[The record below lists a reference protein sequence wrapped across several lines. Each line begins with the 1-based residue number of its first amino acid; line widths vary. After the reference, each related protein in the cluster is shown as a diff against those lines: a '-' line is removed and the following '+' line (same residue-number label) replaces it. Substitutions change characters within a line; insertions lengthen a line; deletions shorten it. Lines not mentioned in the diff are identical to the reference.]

1 MKKEKQLSFPELA
14 ERVLD
19 YTLKAG
25 ATDWRVSLSKRR
37 FIEINYRDR
46 KPDTLKEALTRN
58 LNLGVY
64 LNNKYA
70 NQATPDFRQASLET
84 FITELIESARI
95 MEEDPFR
102 SLPNQE
108 LYSGR
113 SEADIQITD
122 PGYEQLSPEER
133 HSIVQKAENA
143 CLEKGGEKVISVE
156 AGEYDEKYEE
166 YVKTSNGFEGSSQ
179 GTVFQLGVS
188 MYGQDEGDRRPNGY
202 QYAIATHK
210 NDLPSPEQV
219 GKEAATR
226 TFELFGAKK
235 IPTGRLPVII
245 ENRVV
250 EWILGFLLN
259 PLSGRSI
266 QQKRSCFADK
276 KGEQVGSKL
285 FTVIDD
291 PFVPRGLGSRL
302 YDNDGLPAK
311 KRNLF
316 TEGVLNDYLIDWYY
330 SRKLECEPTSGSVTN
345 IIIPPGERDIETI
358 IKDLPKCLLIT
369 GFIGGNSNS
378 TTGDFSI
385 GIFGKFYEKGLFKQ
399 NVAEMNM
406 ADNHLSFW
414 NKLIEV
420 ANDPW
425 IYSNVRVPGLVFKD
439 VVVSGI

>member
-1 MKKEKQLSFPELA
+1 MKKEKQMSFPELA
-14 ERVLD
+14 EWVLD

-25 ATDWRVSLSKRR
+25 ATDCRVSLSKRR

-166 YVKTSNGFEGSSQ
+166 YVKTSNGFEASSQ

-219 GKEAATR
+219 GKEAAMR

-235 IPTGRLPVII
+235 IPTERLPVII

-316 TEGVLNDYLIDWYY
+316 TEGVLNDYMIDWYY

-406 ADNHLSFW
+406 ADNHLNFW

-425 IYSNVRVPGLVFKD
+425 TYSNVRVPGLVFKD

>member
-1 MKKEKQLSFPELA
+1 MKKEKQMSFPELA
-14 ERVLD
+14 EWALD

-25 ATDWRVSLSKRR
+25 ATDCRVSLSKRR

-235 IPTGRLPVII
+235 IPTVRLPVII

-316 TEGVLNDYLIDWYY
+316 TEGVLNDYMIDWYY

>member
-1 MKKEKQLSFPELA
+1 MKKEKQMSFPELA
-14 ERVLD
+14 EWVSD

-25 ATDWRVSLSKRR
+25 ATDCRVSLTKRR

-46 KPDTLKEALTRN
+46 KPDTLKEASTRN

-64 LNNKYA
+64 LNNRYA
-70 NQATPDFRQASLET
+70 NQSTPDFRQSSLET
-84 FITELIESARI
+84 FITELIESAGI

-102 SLPNQE
+102 SLPNPE

-113 SEADIQITD
+113 SAVDLQLTD
-122 PGYEQLSPEER
+122 PGYEKLSPEDR
-133 HSIVQKAENA
+133 HAIVQKAENA

-166 YVKTSNGFEGSSQ
+166 YVRTSNGFEGSSQ
-179 GTVFQLGVS
+179 GTVFQLGVQ
-188 MYGQDEGDRRPNGY
+188 MYAQDEGDRRPNGY
-202 QYAIATHK
+202 HYGIATHK
-210 NDLPSPEQV
+210 NDLPAPEQV
-219 GKEAATR
+219 GTEAARR

-235 IPTGRLPVII
+235 IQTTQLPVII

-259 PLSGRSI
+259 PLAGRSI
-266 QQKRSCFADK
+266 QQKRSCFSDK
-276 KGEQVGSKL
+276 KGEQIGSKL

-302 YDNDGLPAK
+302 YDNDGFPAK
-311 KRNLF
+311 RRDLF
-316 TEGVLNDYLIDWYY
+316 TEGVLNDFMIDWYY
-330 SRKLECEPTSGSVTN
+330 SRKLECEPTSGSVSN
-345 IIIPPGERDIETI
+345 IIIPPGERSVESIV
-358 IKDLPKCLLIT
+358 KDLPKCLLIT
-369 GFIGGNSNS
+369 EFIGGNSNS

-385 GIFGKFYEKGLFKQ
+385 GIFGKLFEKGQFKQ

-406 ADNHLSFW
+406 ADNHLNFW
-414 NKLIEV
+414 KKLIEV

-425 IYSNVRVPGLVFKD
+425 IYSNVRVPSLVFEG